1 MMYNKA
7 ELKAMQMIAS
17 KLNWHKPAYETVETI
32 TKMVRNQ
39 QSLELDC
46 IGECDDF
53 EETLLSL
60 ALWNADK
67 IMSTLFVND
76 YRSLVDY
83 KYNMFLEDMGITN
96 LDYLYMLEYYTLVSG
111 DAVATDEEIE
121 LEDYYHYLDLCDDYA
136 YREY

>member
-1 MMYNKA
+1 MMYNA
-7 ELKAMQMIAS
+7 NELKAMQIIAS
-17 KLNWHKPAYETVETI
+17 KLNWHKPADETVETI
-32 TKMVRNQ
+32 IKMVRNQ